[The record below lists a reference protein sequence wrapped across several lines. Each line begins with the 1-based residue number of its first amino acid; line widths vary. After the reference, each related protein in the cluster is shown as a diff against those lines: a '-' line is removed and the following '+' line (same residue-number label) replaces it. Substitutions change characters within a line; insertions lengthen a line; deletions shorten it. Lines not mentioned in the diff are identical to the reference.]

1 MKKLLLI
8 LFVPILLSA
17 QQPGASGTAP
27 RPQPKPIESFITKY
41 NSEVH
46 FYSSF
51 FINEAAYQIQGFAF
65 PDWKPSRRMLFSSAF
80 TLGCIAL
87 KERWDMSKKHPT
99 GWSWDDFFI
108 GCWAIPVY
116 LIVRVCLNDF
126 RSIEEI
132 YADPFDPQ
140 IRKRSKAPRNWC
152 IKRINRR
159 SA

>member
-1 MKKLLLI
+1 MRNVLLI

-17 QQPGASGTAP
+17 QQPGAGSAP
-27 RPQPKPIESFITKY
+27 RPKQP
-41 NSEVH
+41 VRDWLGVHDDVAH
-46 FYSSF
+46 FYGSF

-65 PDWKPSRRMLFSSAF
+65 PDWKPSKRMLFSSAF

-126 RSIEEI
+126 RSSEKI
-132 YADPFDPQ
+132 YADPLDPQ
-140 IRKRSKAPRNWC
+140 IRKRSKAPRKWSL
-152 IKRINRR
+152 KRQGFLN
-159 SA
+159 